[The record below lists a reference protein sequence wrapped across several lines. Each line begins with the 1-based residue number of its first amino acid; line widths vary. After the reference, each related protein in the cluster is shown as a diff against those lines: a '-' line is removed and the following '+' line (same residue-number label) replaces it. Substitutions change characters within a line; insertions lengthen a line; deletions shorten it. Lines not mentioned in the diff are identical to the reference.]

1 MEHIW
6 SIFGVLELAGLSAY
20 LGSCWWPCHN
30 CWFSCVHSKFD
41 VSLGYMRPS
50 QKPAT
55 SKFWMKQ
62 KTVSKFWMK
71 THFSLPPYSF
81 LPLLSQDLATL
92 SRPQPDSA
100 SHLQAIPG
108 LQVCVSASRWR
119 CIFNGQ
125 SMAWKVIALLPLTQ
139 LVGNRVLG
147 CPCHLPSAIGC
158 HFCLSPSVLF
168 PWCDHVTVIRL
179 LVSMLTVLDRKSV
192 V

>member
-1 MEHIW
+1 
-6 SIFGVLELAGLSAY
+6 
-20 LGSCWWPCHN
+20 
-30 CWFSCVHSKFD
+30 
-41 VSLGYMRPS
+41 
-50 QKPAT
+50 
-55 SKFWMKQ
+55 
-62 KTVSKFWMK
+62 MK

-179 LVSMLTVLDRKSV
+179 LVSMLTVFVCGNSV
-192 V
+192 PSWGRATFVYSFPCQTFLLSFYGSPLSVYVTSLQKVCVCVCVCVLVPQY